1 MGDSPF
7 FQEKFIDMQSIPLSE
22 IFSVASST
30 FVAFDNYRGSL
41 APTDFTGANFT
52 HVEFQSIS
60 DRRSKWVQEEVAR
73 WQKIK
78 KCLFLSKFRVQIVPI
93 EVGKWSQKG
102 KIVSR

>member
-7 FQEKFIDMQSIPLSE
+7 FQEKFIDMQSIPSSE

-30 FVAFDNYRGSL
+30 FVAFDNYRGFL
-41 APTDFTGANFT
+41 APTEFAGAVFY
-52 HVEFQSIS
+52 HADFQSIS
-60 DRRSKWVQEEVAR
+60 DKRSFHDYKKR
-73 WQKIK
+73 WLGGK
-78 KCLFLSKFRVQIVPI
+78 KCIFLSKFRVQIVPI